1 MKRTKFFAIFLV
13 LFLLLTAC
21 GASVPAEKYAG
32 GEVGYDNSMNSGE
45 SYDSAAGETIAGLD
59 LKTESA
65 ELEAPVQ
72 SDRKLIKTVEI
83 DAETKHYDDLIS
95 ALDGKITTLG
105 GYTESRR
112 TGKYGSSRRWSSMTI
127 RIPADKLGDF
137 LTHVEKNA
145 NILSTSED
153 TRDVTLQYSDT
164 EAKITALKTEQS
176 RLLELLAGANN
187 LSEILEVEAR
197 LSDVTYELERYE
209 SQKRGYDNQITYATV
224 HLNLNEVQ
232 TLTPM
237 EEPTVWQR
245 IRTGFTT
252 SLRGVSDGFVDLF
265 VLLTVGSPY
274 IVVYGAVIALGLFV
288 TRKLLRKR
296 SQRQADKPSETP

>member
-1 MKRTKFFAIFLV
+1 M
-13 LFLLLTAC
+13 
-21 GASVPAEKYAG
+21 
-32 GEVGYDNSMNSGE
+32 
-45 SYDSAAGETIAGLD
+45 
-59 LKTESA
+59 
-65 ELEAPVQ
+65 
-72 SDRKLIKTVEI
+72 
-83 DAETKHYDDLIS
+83 
-95 ALDGKITTLG
+95 
-105 GYTESRR
+105 
-112 TGKYGSSRRWSSMTI
+112 
-127 RIPADKLGDF
+127 
-137 LTHVEKNA
+137 
-145 NILSTSED
+145 
-153 TRDVTLQYSDT
+153 
-164 EAKITALKTEQS
+164 
-176 RLLELLAGANN
+176 
-187 LSEILEVEAR
+187 
-197 LSDVTYELERYE
+197 TYELERYE

-265 VLLTVGSPY
+265 ILLTAGSPY